1 MRSAILGGLAASF
14 LLAATAPAVAA
25 APAKPLTSA
34 QLSEALITPGDL
46 GEAYTENP
54 KHIREALDS
63 EAAHTK
69 KCRSAIK
76 ALKPILASKAAAFID
91 EEGKPSGVKQFLISG
106 TPARLARWEAV
117 GKVMVRDCAG
127 VKANSGSS
135 KAGTTKLSIGKFGSW
150 TYGIRHRK
158 TIPALNSKPSFAADV
173 VLIGTGNSVML
184 LVSDGFFG
192 TFDPGLSKR
201 AAKVAMQKLKDA
213 QATATE

>member
-25 APAKPLTSA
+25 APAKPLTPD
-34 QLSEALITPGDL
+34 QLSEALLTPSDL
-46 GEAYTENP
+46 GEEYTENE
-54 KHIREALDS
+54 KRYREALDS
-63 EAAHTK
+63 EAAHTP

-76 ALKPILASKAAAFID
+76 ALKPLVRSKAAAFID

-106 TPARLARWEAV
+106 TPAQLTRWESA

-173 VLIGTGNSVML
+173 VLIGAGNSVML

-201 AAKVAMQKLKDA
+201 AAKVAMRKLKDA
-213 QATATE
+213 QAAAAE